1 MEESKKFYYCAD
13 AEIRAGFRQ
22 LLADALDARF
32 GAGTYEEAQS
42 FLASEE
48 ACG

>member
-13 AEIRAGFRQ
+13 EKLREKFRQ
-22 LLADALDARF
+22 LLAEALDARF
-32 GAGTYEEAQS
+32 GAGTYEEAQR

-48 ACG
+48 ACS